1 MKVVYDEYN
10 SITYISKIII
20 NFQLSMIK
28 IKTFWLWPNLEM
40 LIFVNYCI
48 EESFVGCRVKTFVC
62 AMM

>member
-28 IKTFWLWPNLEM
+28 IKTF
-40 LIFVNYCI
+40 
-48 EESFVGCRVKTFVC
+48 
-62 AMM
+62 